1 MVGRW
6 KDSEK
11 VLIVARFQYGMC
23 NMEQMWNYSNYFLRY
38 LVASRDIQPGT
49 TILLDKP
56 LAVGPHAGGA
66 LQCISCGFGVL
77 IALNYVY
84 KL

>member
-1 MVGRW
+1 MPDFKIIW
-6 KDSEK
+6 NKYEID
-11 VLIVARFQYGMC
+11 
-23 NMEQMWNYSNYFLRY
+23 QMHFLRY
-38 LVASRDIQPGT
+38 LVASRDIEPGT

-77 IALNYVY
+77 ISLNYVC

>member
-1 MVGRW
+1 
-6 KDSEK
+6 
-11 VLIVARFQYGMC
+11 MC

-77 IALNYVY
+77 ISLNYVCNIMPPLPNY
-84 KL
+84 DLVH

>member
-6 KDSEK
+6 KDSEN
-11 VLIVARFQYGMC
+11 VIIVARLYGMC

-77 IALNYVY
+77 ISLNYVC

>member
-1 MVGRW
+1 M
-6 KDSEK
+6 
-11 VLIVARFQYGMC
+11 
-23 NMEQMWNYSNYFLRY
+23 YFLRY
-38 LVASRDIQPGT
+38 LVASRDIEPGT

-77 IALNYVY
+77 ISLNYVC

>member
-1 MVGRW
+1 
-6 KDSEK
+6 
-11 VLIVARFQYGMC
+11 MC

-77 IALNYVY
+77 ISLNYIC
-84 KL
+84 KLYITDIPFKDKWNRNNLF

>member
-1 MVGRW
+1 MVGKW
-6 KDSEK
+6 KDSEN
-11 VLIVARFQYGMC
+11 VLIVARFYGLC

-77 IALNYVY
+77 ISLNYVC
-84 KL
+84 KQ